1 MSIIIPPPLKPHL
14 LPGFPSCHITQAVE
28 HVKRSKCSIVLSV
41 VNQRYSFLLVKLTI
55 NYMQV
60 TKSIPS
66 LPPSTPPRK
75 KNKQQMK
82 SSCS

>member
-66 LPPSTPPRK
+66 LPPPPPEK
-75 KNKQQMK
+75 KTN
-82 SSCS
+82 SR